1 MTITNITPREQE
13 LALELQ
19 QVKTDRDYWRKT
31 AMAYRKETD
40 TARELLDR
48 ARQLIREMDAKLLRG
63 KA

>member
-13 LALELQ
+13 LALEITLL
-19 QVKTDRDYWRKT
+19 KTERDLLRKLVNE
-31 AMAYRKETD
+31 YRNEAD
-40 TARELLDR
+40 HARDLLDR

>member
-19 QVKTDRDYWRKT
+19 LVRTDRDLWRKQ
-31 AMAYRKETD
+31 AEEYRKECD
-40 TARELLDR
+40 AARDLLDQ
-48 ARQLIREMDAKLLRG
+48 ARQLIRDMDAKLLRG